1 MARPPIIISN
11 KGVFEQLVTYFEDKV
26 SAEKNIKKAIK
37 DLDKKSVNDDNDR
50 PIVRKITSDH
60 KNDPKA
66 LWCLN
71 NEDKDVLEKK
81 LKDKWGCIGNV
92 SLSEEI

>member
-1 MARPPIIISN
+1 MARPPVIISN
-11 KGVFEQLVTYFEDKV
+11 KGVFEQLVKFFNDKEL
-26 SAEKNIKKAIK
+26 AEKNIKKAIK
-37 DLDKKSVNDDNDR
+37 KLNDKSTNNNNDR
-50 PIVRKITSDH
+50 AIVRMITSDH

-71 NEDKDVLEKK
+71 NEDKALLEKK
-81 LKDKWGCIGNV
+81 LKDEWGCIGNV